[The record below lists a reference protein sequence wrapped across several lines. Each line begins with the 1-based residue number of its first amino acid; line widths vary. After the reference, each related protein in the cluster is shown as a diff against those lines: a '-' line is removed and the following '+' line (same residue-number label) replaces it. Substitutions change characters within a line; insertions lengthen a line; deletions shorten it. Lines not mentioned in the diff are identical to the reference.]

1 MKLSPQYRP
10 NSCNSNKYN
19 NMTRYE
25 SCASDFGDESKGWCY
40 TKSFQNDSAVTGEW
54 GYCDVRCKSQDL
66 IEHPF
71 FNLASRQHSDLWDE
85 HIFML
90 YESSSGHCHTYNPA
104 NSSFA
109 RNRGQ
114 FYAFLGRIIFKFLK
128 YL

>member
-1 MKLSPQYRP
+1 M
-10 NSCNSNKYN
+10 
-19 NMTRYE
+19 
-25 SCASDFGDESKGWCY
+25 
-40 TKSFQNDSAVTGEW
+40 TGEW
-54 GYCDVRCKSQDL
+54 GYCDVLCKSQDL
-66 IEHPF
+66 IEYPF

-114 FYAFLGRIIFKFLK
+114 FYAFLGRITFKFLK
-128 YL
+128 HL